1 MAPKIQWPLVL
12 FSMLAGCGG
21 CCFAFAGVAG
31 ALGESTTVTLW
42 ATGISLVLVVVG
54 AVCSMMHLATPRHAF
69 AAVTH
74 LLSFSGI
81 SVELIMLG
89 VVSAL
94 MAAYGAACLWFD
106 NELARLV
113 LGIAGAVAGVVLAFV
128 TGHGY
133 LISSKPTW
141 NTKKLPLAYTGTAL
155 VAGGFLYAVVSVA
168 TGGVWAM
175 ELPVKLLLAVCAVF
189 SAVTVGRVPGAFGV
203 CRRRRRTRR
212 CSGSASWSAAWWCL
226 WPARRSCSLLCL
238 RWLSSRW
245 RPSVSVAAMA
255 GGLSLRML
263 TWIVGAGFLFFFED
277 AQANRS
283 AILNWLSQFRRAC
296 PRGILGARPGARK
309 GGETVTTPD
318 EFSLVQANRARS
330 CTAFSAVFSGR
341 RSPRM
346 TSRRLQRPGSAP

>member
-189 SAVTVGRVPGAFGV
+189 SAVTVAAYLGHLGMQTAKKNPTLFWVGIVVCGLVMPLACAAILLAPLPSMAFV
-203 CRRRRRTRR
+203 
-212 CSGSASWSAAWWCL
+212 AVAA
-226 WPARRSCSLLCL
+226 
-238 RWLSSRW
+238 
-245 RPSVSVAAMA
+245 VGFVAAMA

-263 TWIVGAGFLFFFED
+263 MWIVGAGFLFFFED

-283 AILNWLSQFRRAC
+283 AILNC
-296 PRGILGARPGARK
+296 
-309 GGETVTTPD
+309 
-318 EFSLVQANRARS
+318 
-330 CTAFSAVFSGR
+330 
-341 RSPRM
+341 
-346 TSRRLQRPGSAP
+346 

>member
-94 MAAYGAACLWFD
+94 MVAYGAACLWFD
-106 NELARLV
+106 NELVRLV
-113 LGIAGAVAGVVLAFV
+113 LGMAGALAGVVLAFV

-155 VAGGFLYAVVSVA
+155 VAGGFLYAAVSVA

-189 SAVTVGRVPGAFGV
+189 SAVTVAAYLGHLGMQTAKKNPTLFWVGIVVCGLVVPLACAAILLAPLPSMAFV
-203 CRRRRRTRR
+203 
-212 CSGSASWSAAWWCL
+212 AVAAVGF
-226 WPARRSCSLLCL
+226 A
-238 RWLSSRW
+238 
-245 RPSVSVAAMA
+245 AAMA

-263 TWIVGAGFLFFFED
+263 MWIVGAGFLFFFED

-283 AILNWLSQFRRAC
+283 AILNC
-296 PRGILGARPGARK
+296 
-309 GGETVTTPD
+309 
-318 EFSLVQANRARS
+318 
-330 CTAFSAVFSGR
+330 
-341 RSPRM
+341 
-346 TSRRLQRPGSAP
+346 

>member
-74 LLSFSGI
+74 LLFFSGI

-189 SAVTVGRVPGAFGV
+189 SAVTVAAYLGHLGMQTAKKNPTLFWVGIVVCGLVVPLACAAILLAPLPSMAFV
-203 CRRRRRTRR
+203 
-212 CSGSASWSAAWWCL
+212 AVAA
-226 WPARRSCSLLCL
+226 
-238 RWLSSRW
+238 
-245 RPSVSVAAMA
+245 VGFVAAMA

-263 TWIVGAGFLFFFED
+263 MWIVGAGFLFFFED

-283 AILNWLSQFRRAC
+283 AILNC
-296 PRGILGARPGARK
+296 
-309 GGETVTTPD
+309 
-318 EFSLVQANRARS
+318 
-330 CTAFSAVFSGR
+330 
-341 RSPRM
+341 
-346 TSRRLQRPGSAP
+346 

>member
-175 ELPVKLLLAVCAVF
+175 ESPVKLLLAVCAVF
-189 SAVTVGRVPGAFGV
+189 SAVTVAAYLGHLGMQTAKKNPTLFWVGIVVCGLVVPLACAAILLAPLPSMAFV
-203 CRRRRRTRR
+203 
-212 CSGSASWSAAWWCL
+212 AVAA
-226 WPARRSCSLLCL
+226 
-238 RWLSSRW
+238 
-245 RPSVSVAAMA
+245 VGFVAAMA

-263 TWIVGAGFLFFFED
+263 MWIVGAGFLFFFED

-283 AILNWLSQFRRAC
+283 AILNC
-296 PRGILGARPGARK
+296 
-309 GGETVTTPD
+309 
-318 EFSLVQANRARS
+318 
-330 CTAFSAVFSGR
+330 
-341 RSPRM
+341 
-346 TSRRLQRPGSAP
+346 

>member
-94 MAAYGAACLWFD
+94 MVAYGAACLWFD
-106 NELARLV
+106 NELVRLV
-113 LGIAGAVAGVVLAFV
+113 LGMAGALAGVVLAFV

-175 ELPVKLLLAVCAVF
+175 ELPVKLLLAACAVF
-189 SAVTVGRVPGAFGV
+189 SAVTVAAYLGHLGMQTAKKNPTLFWVGIVVCGLVVPLACAAILLAPLPSMAFV
-203 CRRRRRTRR
+203 
-212 CSGSASWSAAWWCL
+212 AVAA
-226 WPARRSCSLLCL
+226 
-238 RWLSSRW
+238 
-245 RPSVSVAAMA
+245 VGFVAAMA

-263 TWIVGAGFLFFFED
+263 MWIVGAGFLFFFED

-283 AILNWLSQFRRAC
+283 AILNC
-296 PRGILGARPGARK
+296 
-309 GGETVTTPD
+309 
-318 EFSLVQANRARS
+318 
-330 CTAFSAVFSGR
+330 
-341 RSPRM
+341 
-346 TSRRLQRPGSAP
+346 

>member
-155 VAGGFLYAVVSVA
+155 VAGGFLYAAVSVA

-175 ELPVKLLLAVCAVF
+175 ELPAKLLLAVCAVF
-189 SAVTVGRVPGAFGV
+189 SAVTVAAYLGHLGMQTAKKNPTLFWVGIVVCGLVVPLACAAILLAPLPSMAFV
-203 CRRRRRTRR
+203 
-212 CSGSASWSAAWWCL
+212 AVAA
-226 WPARRSCSLLCL
+226 
-238 RWLSSRW
+238 
-245 RPSVSVAAMA
+245 VGFVAAMA

-263 TWIVGAGFLFFFED
+263 MWIVGAGFLFFFED

-283 AILNWLSQFRRAC
+283 AILNC
-296 PRGILGARPGARK
+296 
-309 GGETVTTPD
+309 
-318 EFSLVQANRARS
+318 
-330 CTAFSAVFSGR
+330 
-341 RSPRM
+341 
-346 TSRRLQRPGSAP
+346 

>member
-94 MAAYGAACLWFD
+94 MVAYGAACLWFD
-106 NELARLV
+106 NELVRLV
-113 LGIAGAVAGVVLAFV
+113 LGMAGALAGVVLAFV

-189 SAVTVGRVPGAFGV
+189 SAVTVAAYLGHLGMQTAKKNPTLFWVGIVVCGLVVPLACAAILLAPLPSMAFV
-203 CRRRRRTRR
+203 
-212 CSGSASWSAAWWCL
+212 AVAA
-226 WPARRSCSLLCL
+226 
-238 RWLSSRW
+238 
-245 RPSVSVAAMA
+245 VGFVAAMA

-263 TWIVGAGFLFFFED
+263 MWIVGAGFLFFFED

-283 AILNWLSQFRRAC
+283 AILNC
-296 PRGILGARPGARK
+296 
-309 GGETVTTPD
+309 
-318 EFSLVQANRARS
+318 
-330 CTAFSAVFSGR
+330 
-341 RSPRM
+341 
-346 TSRRLQRPGSAP
+346 

>member
-94 MAAYGAACLWFD
+94 MVAYGAACLWFD
-106 NELARLV
+106 NELVRLV
-113 LGIAGAVAGVVLAFV
+113 LGMAGALAGVVLAFV

-189 SAVTVGRVPGAFGV
+189 SAVTVAAYMGHLGMQTAKKNPTLFWVGIVVCGLVVPLACAAILLAPLPSMAFV
-203 CRRRRRTRR
+203 
-212 CSGSASWSAAWWCL
+212 AVAA
-226 WPARRSCSLLCL
+226 
-238 RWLSSRW
+238 
-245 RPSVSVAAMA
+245 VGFVAAMA

-263 TWIVGAGFLFFFED
+263 MWIVGAGFLFFFED

-283 AILNWLSQFRRAC
+283 AILNC
-296 PRGILGARPGARK
+296 
-309 GGETVTTPD
+309 
-318 EFSLVQANRARS
+318 
-330 CTAFSAVFSGR
+330 
-341 RSPRM
+341 
-346 TSRRLQRPGSAP
+346 